1 MNPHEITIFRDVIDN
16 ETVEGILKIFDKHEV
31 RDVTITEDGIS
42 PTQIGADDTI
52 IKFEEMDREILLCK
66 GTEEENTTFLK
77 VVDWVNENVRTT
89 GDFEKVEEW
98 RIISYPQGSFQNF
111 AMEEDEKFT
120 GIVLIEL
127 CNDYKGGALIVDNN
141 TITMSE
147 GDIVQFNNP
156 STRHYGL
163 TPVIDGERIVLE
175 LWYSPFEDESEET
188 ETEPNGNIYQKV
200 SLKT

>member
-16 ETVEGILKIFDKHEV
+16 ETVEGILKVFDKHEV

-42 PTQIGADDTI
+42 PTEIGADDSI

-66 GTEEENTTFLK
+66 GTKEENTTFLK
-77 VVDWVNENVRTT
+77 VVDWVNENVRPT

-111 AMEEDEKFT
+111 AMEDDEKFT

-156 STRHYGL
+156 TKRHYGL

-175 LWYSPFEDESEET
+175 LWYSPFEDEPEE
-188 ETEPNGNIYQKV
+188 EIQESSGKVYQKV
-200 SLKT
+200 QIKS